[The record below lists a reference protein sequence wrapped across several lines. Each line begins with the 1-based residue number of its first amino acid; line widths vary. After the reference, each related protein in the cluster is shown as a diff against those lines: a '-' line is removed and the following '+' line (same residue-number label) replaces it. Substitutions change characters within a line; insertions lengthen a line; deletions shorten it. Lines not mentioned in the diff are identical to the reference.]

1 MQGRIT
7 KVINMKPVEILGMIE
22 EAAGTRMYETKKQS
36 ALLTIEKKQ
45 SKVDEINRILKDEI
59 TPTLERLAAQKTHY
73 LKWSAN
79 KTECDR
85 LNRFLIAY
93 QYTQAKN
100 VFIHLF
106 IFSFLPLFFLFN
118 SFLSSSILLLYK

>member
-1 MQGRIT
+1 
-7 KVINMKPVEILGMIE
+7 MKPQEILGMIE

-36 ALLTIEKKQ
+36 AILTIEKKQ

-59 TPTLERLAAQKTHY
+59 TPTLERLQTQKTHY

-93 QYTQAKN
+93 QYTQAKK
-100 VFIHLF
+100 VYILYY
-106 IFSFLPLFFLFN
+106 FN
-118 SFLSSSILLLYK
+118 LYIYRH

>member
-1 MQGRIT
+1 
-7 KVINMKPVEILGMIE
+7 MKPVEILGMIE

-100 VFIHLF
+100 VFIHF
-106 IFSFLPLFFLFN
+106 PFSS
-118 SFLSSSILLLYK
+118 SFLSFQFLSFFFYIIII